1 MYCSR
6 HTLINSAFLLT
17 KSPFRAHS
25 NTTRLSKNIQH
36 GLRESNSWAKSSQ
49 RARGIFSSMCTN
61 KKELQAG
68 HHKIES
74 PNSCADTQFVAK
86 WNTNCAV
93 WQTLLT
99 YIQVWSRSNWKHYL
113 FISHKKSSKEK
124 NCSSGSGQTGTIQS
138 ECCFY
143 MSCKTVYSH
152 IFELPCIWTVSVFFF
167 VFAFLFPNIFLA
179 MRLWLTV
186 QYCIKNAC
194 VWRLETH
201 QTIIINKTRR
211 QFEVRKLTY
220 NNGGSIHALLHR
232 SKPTLR
238 RSWSLHHLY
247 CHHFHQHNYLFS
259 FLWNF
264 HLSFSNTAKVVYSSG
279 FSRG

>member
-1 MYCSR
+1 MILLGAVDEFSGDPFGEEPDLLLLRKIKHISQILAFYLIIAKWTNNNWWWEIITAVYTMYCSR

-124 NCSSGSGQTGTIQS
+124 K
-138 ECCFY
+138 
-143 MSCKTVYSH
+143 KTVVLVLAKQEQFSQNAAFTWVARQCILISLTYLV
-152 IFELPCIWTVSVFFF
+152 FELSVSF
-167 VFAFLFPNIFLA
+167 
-179 MRLWLTV
+179 
-186 QYCIKNAC
+186 
-194 VWRLETH
+194 
-201 QTIIINKTRR
+201 
-211 QFEVRKLTY
+211 
-220 NNGGSIHALLHR
+220 
-232 SKPTLR
+232 
-238 RSWSLHHLY
+238 SLSL
-247 CHHFHQHNYLFS
+247 
-259 FLWNF
+259 
-264 HLSFSNTAKVVYSSG
+264 LSFSRTSSWPCVCDWLSNIASRMPVYEG
-279 FSRG
+279 